1 MKRFILWLLLVLTAP
16 AWAVP
21 SPKEVSDAVHAGNF
35 VLAEQL
41 LQQTLQDKPNRAM
54 AHYELGQVFAKEKR
68 HQEALAELTKAQQLD
83 PALHFA
89 KKPQLFQEI
98 YNAEKSAL
106 QRQAFLQSN
115 TRTTSSSVIHP
126 TKSEH
131 QQSGGKS
138 MISYFAVVLLLLGGV
153 LLVIYWWMNRA
164 DAQRAKEQERRLA
177 AQAQEQLSL
186 LLQQAETVRDSELEC
201 RAASYS
207 STQKQQINSALAT
220 HREALMQAIAHCKES
235 TPLSDEQLH
244 HLQAETAH
252 LQQAA
257 RSGEFP
263 APVSAPAFEPVMPP
277 PPQQQGGWHDPQPQT
292 PQPVIINN
300 NTSLGSSMLGGVGG
314 VVAGVVLG
322 EMLAG
327 NRQHET
333 VVYRDEVVREES
345 ANERNALPDF
355 DGSNDDNS
363 AGWDD
368 DSSSFDGGNDDS
380 WS

>member
-41 LQQTLQDKPNRAM
+41 LQQTLQDKPNSAM
-54 AHYELGQVFAKEKR
+54 AHYELGQVLAKEKR

-106 QRQAFLQSN
+106 QRQTFLQSN
-115 TRTTSSSVIHP
+115 TRTTPSSVIHP

-153 LLVIYWWMNRA
+153 LLLIYWWMNRA
-164 DAQRAKEQERRLA
+164 DAQRAKEQQRRLA
-177 AQAQEQLSL
+177 AQAQEQLAL

-207 STQKQQINSALAT
+207 SAQKQQINSALAN
-220 HREALMQAIAHCKES
+220 HREALMQAIAHCKEGM
-235 TPLSDEQLH
+235 PLSDEQLR
-244 HLQAETAH
+244 HLQTETAR

-257 RSGEFP
+257 RSGELP
-263 APVSAPAFEPVMPP
+263 APIIEPSFEPVMQPP
-277 PPQQQGGWHDPQPQT
+277 QQGGWHDPQSQT
-292 PQPVIINN
+292 QQPVIINN
-300 NTSLGSSMLGGVGG
+300 NTSSGGMLGGVGG

-333 VVYRDEVVREES
+333 VVYRDELTRETP
-345 ANERNALPDF
+345 EREGDDLPEF

>member
-1 MKRFILWLLLVLTAP
+1 MKRFILWLLLVLTSP
-16 AWAVP
+16 AWAAP
-21 SPKEVSDAVHAGNF
+21 SPKEVSDAVHAGKF
-35 VLAEQL
+35 ALAEQL
-41 LQQTLQDKPNRAM
+41 LQQTLQEKPNSAM
-54 AHYELGQVFAKEKR
+54 AHYELGQVLAKEKR
-68 HQEALAELTKAQQLD
+68 HQEALDELNKAQQLD

-106 QRQAFLQSN
+106 QRQEFLQSN
-115 TRTTSSSVIHP
+115 TRTTPSSVIHP

-153 LLVIYWWMNRA
+153 LLVIYWWMSRA
-164 DAQRAKEQERRLA
+164 DAQRAKEQQRRLA
-177 AQAQEQLSL
+177 EQAQEQLAL

-207 STQKQQINSALAT
+207 AVQKQPINNALAV
-220 HREALMQAIAHCKES
+220 HREALMQAIAHCKEEM
-235 TPLSDEQLH
+235 PLSDEQLH
-244 HLQAETAH
+244 HLQAETAR

-257 RSGEFP
+257 RSGELP
-263 APVSAPAFEPVMPP
+263 APVSAPAFEPVMQPP
-277 PPQQQGGWHDPQPQT
+277 QQGGWHDPQPQA
-292 PQPVIINN
+292 PQSVIINN
-300 NTSLGSSMLGGVGG
+300 NTSSGGMLGGVGG
-314 VVAGVVLG
+314 VVTGVVLG

-333 VVYRDEVVREES
+333 VVYRDEVVREDP
-345 ANERNALPDF
+345 ANERSALPDF

>member
-1 MKRFILWLLLVLTAP
+1 MKRLILWLLLVLTAP

-41 LQQTLQDKPNRAM
+41 LQQTLQDKPNSAM
-54 AHYELGQVFAKEKR
+54 AHYELGQVLAKEKR

-98 YNAEKSAL
+98 YNAEKAAL

-115 TRTTSSSVIHP
+115 TRTTSSSAIHP

-164 DAQRAKEQERRLA
+164 DAQRAKEQQRRLA
-177 AQAQEQLSL
+177 EQAQEQLAL

-207 STQKQQINSALAT
+207 AVQKQPINNALAT
-220 HREALMQAIAHCKES
+220 HREALMQAIAHCKDGM
-235 TPLSDEQLH
+235 PLSDEQLR
-244 HLQAETAH
+244 HLQEETTR

-263 APVSAPAFEPVMPP
+263 APVSAPAFEPVMQPP
-277 PPQQQGGWHDPQPQT
+277 QQGGWHDPQPQT
-292 PQPVIINN
+292 QQPVIINN
-300 NTSLGSSMLGGVGG
+300 NTSSGSGMLGGVGGVGG

-333 VVYRDEVVREES
+333 VVYRDEVVREELS
-345 ANERNALPDF
+345 TAPK
-355 DGSNDDNS
+355 
-363 AGWDD
+363 
-368 DSSSFDGGNDDS
+368 
-380 WS
+380 